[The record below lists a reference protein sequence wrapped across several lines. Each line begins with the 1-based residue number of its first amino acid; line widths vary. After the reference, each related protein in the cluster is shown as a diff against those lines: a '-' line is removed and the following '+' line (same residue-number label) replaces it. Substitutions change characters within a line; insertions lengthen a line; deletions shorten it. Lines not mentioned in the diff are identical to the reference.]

1 MKLLI
6 KTAVST
12 AIIIL
17 ILLAIPLNNICEVIR
32 HADQRLLL
40 LALAVQFA
48 STTLSAYR
56 WQLIMHNLH
65 FGQTFNFYWCSYF
78 KGSFF
83 NQGLPTSIGGDVLR
97 VLDVAHLGCS
107 KRDAFYGVLVDRGIG
122 LIALISISFAVFL
135 WSAHLLPIRVYY
147 FVLIT
152 MVLLFLGLALLAYLW
167 RHYNFQHSPR
177 LLLVRLLLD
186 TLVKS
191 LAKQRLLLFCSSLM
205 IPVLAIVGFFITGW
219 SLGLRYD
226 IDVYFIIVPLSI
238 LLTVIPVSLAGW
250 GVREGALVALFS
262 LFGADQATVLAMS
275 ALYGFML
282 IIVSL
287 PGLFIYLT
295 DTQQLLAIPSN
306 N

>member
-1 MKLLI
+1 M
-6 KTAVST
+6 A
-12 AIIIL
+12 
-17 ILLAIPLNNICEVIR
+17 
-32 HADQRLLL
+32 
-40 LALAVQFA
+40 
-48 STTLSAYR
+48 
-56 WQLIMHNLH
+56 
-65 FGQTFNFYWCSYF
+65 
-78 KGSFF
+78 
-83 NQGLPTSIGGDVLR
+83 
-97 VLDVAHLGCS
+97 
-107 KRDAFYGVLVDRGIG
+107 
-122 LIALISISFAVFL
+122 
-135 WSAHLLPIRVYY
+135 
-147 FVLIT
+147 
-152 MVLLFLGLALLAYLW
+152 LLFLGLALLAYLW
-167 RHYNFQHSPR
+167 RYYNFQSSPR

-191 LAKQRLLLFCSSLM
+191 LAKQRLLLLCASLM

-219 SLGLRYD
+219 SLGLRYGID
-226 IDVYFIIVPLSI
+226 IYFIIVPLSI